1 MKIHV
6 RPAELDDAEAINALN
21 WKVLDWYPACDA
33 KAKLA
38 RLVASERDRI
48 FVAEMDGAVVG
59 YIHASDYETLYSPHM
74 KNIVSLVV
82 SPDHRRQGVGTA
94 LLSAVE
100 RWASVGGVIRIR
112 MTLEEGRT
120 DAHEFYRANGY
131 HGVRREINFKK
142 KPTARMTQPKAGT
155 E

>member
-6 RPAELDDAEAINALN
+6 RPAELKDAEAINALN
-21 WKVLDWYPACDA
+21 WKVLDWYPAFDA
-33 KAKLA
+33 KTKLA
-38 RLVASERDRI
+38 RLLASERDRI
-48 FVAEMDGAVVG
+48 FVAEMDGAIVG
-59 YIHASDYETLYSPHM
+59 YIHASDYETLYTPHM
-74 KNIVSLVV
+74 KNILSLVV

-112 MTLEEGRT
+112 MTLGEERT
-120 DAHEFYRANGY
+120 DAHAFYRSNGY
-131 HGVRREINFKK
+131 QSVRREINFKK
-142 KPTARMTQPKAGT
+142 KPTARMTQPKAGI